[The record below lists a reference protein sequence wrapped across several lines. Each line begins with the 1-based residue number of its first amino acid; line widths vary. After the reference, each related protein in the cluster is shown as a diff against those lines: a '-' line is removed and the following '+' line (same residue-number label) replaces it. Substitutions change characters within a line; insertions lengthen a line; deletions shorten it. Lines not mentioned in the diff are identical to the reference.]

1 MSLIAIVGA
10 GPGMGLEIARVFGRT
25 GFAVALV
32 ARNQA
37 KLNSLTE
44 QLESEGIDAHGFTAD
59 VLDADSIT
67 TAFTQIRTTLGTVD
81 VLEFSAADATLPAA
95 GVLDVTP
102 ANLQPQ
108 LDFYFSAIH
117 VVKQVVDDMI
127 AAKAGTIIVT
137 TGGGSVEPVPFLA
150 NINIAS
156 AGLRNWVLNLNNVLA
171 EHGVY
176 AAHLAISAWIG
187 SGQPGTSAAEI
198 APTYLELHET
208 RSDADPRY
216 PAALA

>member
-10 GPGMGLEIARVFGRT
+10 GPGMGFEIARVFGRK

-37 KLNSLTE
+37 KLNSLAE
-44 QLESEGIDAHGFTAD
+44 QLKSEGIDAHGFTAD
-59 VLDADSIT
+59 VLDAESIT
-67 TAFTQIRTTLGTVD
+67 TAFTQIRAALGTVD
-81 VLEFSAADATLPAA
+81 VLEFSASDATLPAA
-95 GVLDVTP
+95 GVLEVTP

-127 AAKAGTIIVT
+127 AAKSGTIIVT
-137 TGGGSVEPVPFLA
+137 TGGGSTEPVPFLA

-156 AGLRNWVLNLNNVLA
+156 AGLRNWVLNLHNVLA

-176 AAHLAISAWIG
+176 AAHLAISTWIG
-187 SGQPGTSAAEI
+187 SGQPGTSAVEI
-198 APTYLELHET
+198 APTYFDLYQA

>member
-1 MSLIAIVGA
+1 MSLIVIVGA
-10 GPGMGLEIARVFGRT
+10 GPGMGLEIARVFGRN
-25 GFAVALV
+25 GFTVALV
-32 ARNQA
+32 ARDRA
-37 KLNSLTE
+37 KLDSLTDV
-44 QLESEGIDAHGFTAD
+44 LNGEGIAATAFTAD
-59 VLDADSIT
+59 LLDAASIT
-67 TAFTQIRTTLGTVD
+67 AAFAQIRETLGTVD
-81 VLEFSAADATLPAA
+81 VLEFSAADTSLPVA
-95 GVLDVTP
+95 GVLEVTP

-127 AAKAGTIIVT
+127 AARTGTIIIT
-137 TGGGSVEPVPFLA
+137 AGGGSVEPSPAMA

-156 AGLRNWVLNLNNVLA
+156 AGLRNWILNLHNVLS

-176 AAHLAISAWIG
+176 AAHLAISVWIG

-198 APTYLELHET
+198 APTYFDLYQA

-216 PAALA
+216 PALT